1 MLIAKLLV
9 LLTVANG
16 TPVIAAKIFGNN
28 SALPLDGNVTL
39 SDGRPLFGSSKTLRG
54 VLLSILLTTACA
66 PLIGLDWKVGSVVA
80 LTAMIG
86 DLFSSFVKRRL
97 GMDNSSQFTGLDQI
111 PEFPPSPFG
120 LHVSTAFDGSRCCHR
135 NGDFLCGSVNSFS
148 HPVQTEY
155 PRTPVLR
162 SAGEA
167 SLTRKMMKR
176 DLRRAIEAYRHN

>member
-9 LLTVANG
+9 LLTIANG
-16 TPVIAAKIFGNN
+16 TPVIAAKILGNN

-111 PEFPPSPFG
+111 PESLLPLLVCMFLLPLTALDVVIATVIFFVG
-120 LHVSTAFDGSRCCHR
+120 ALIVSRILFKLNIRER
-135 NGDFLCGSVNSFS
+135 
-148 HPVQTEY
+148 PY
-155 PRTPVLR
+155 
-162 SAGEA
+162 
-167 SLTRKMMKR
+167 
-176 DLRRAIEAYRHN
+176 

>member
-1 MLIAKLLV
+1 MRVRDANSEAFS
-9 LLTVANG
+9 VANRCQWHPRDRG
-16 TPVIAAKIFGNN
+16 KILGNN

-111 PEFPPSPFG
+111 PKSLLPLLVCMFLLPLTALDVVIATVIFFVG
-120 LHVSTAFDGSRCCHR
+120 ALIVSRILFKLNIRER
-135 NGDFLCGSVNSFS
+135 
-148 HPVQTEY
+148 PY
-155 PRTPVLR
+155 
-162 SAGEA
+162 
-167 SLTRKMMKR
+167 
-176 DLRRAIEAYRHN
+176 

>member
-111 PEFPPSPFG
+111 PESLLPLLVCMFLLP
-120 LHVSTAFDGSRCCHR
+120 LTALDVVIATVIFFVGALIISRILFKLNIR
-135 NGDFLCGSVNSFS
+135 ER
-148 HPVQTEY
+148 PY
-155 PRTPVLR
+155 
-162 SAGEA
+162 
-167 SLTRKMMKR
+167 
-176 DLRRAIEAYRHN
+176 

>member
-9 LLTVANG
+9 LLTIANG

-111 PEFPPSPFG
+111 PESLLPLLVCMFLLPLTALDVVIATVIFFVG
-120 LHVSTAFDGSRCCHR
+120 ALIVSRILFKLNIRER
-135 NGDFLCGSVNSFS
+135 
-148 HPVQTEY
+148 PY
-155 PRTPVLR
+155 
-162 SAGEA
+162 
-167 SLTRKMMKR
+167 
-176 DLRRAIEAYRHN
+176 

>member
-111 PEFPPSPFG
+111 PKSLLPLLVCMFLLPLTALDVVIATVIFFVG
-120 LHVSTAFDGSRCCHR
+120 ALIVSRILFKLNIRER
-135 NGDFLCGSVNSFS
+135 
-148 HPVQTEY
+148 PY
-155 PRTPVLR
+155 
-162 SAGEA
+162 
-167 SLTRKMMKR
+167 
-176 DLRRAIEAYRHN
+176 

>member
-16 TPVIAAKIFGNN
+16 TPVIAAKILGNN

-97 GMDNSSQFTGLDQI
+97 GLDNSSQFTGLDQI
-111 PEFPPSPFG
+111 PESLLPLLVCMFLLPLTALDVVIATVIFFVG
-120 LHVSTAFDGSRCCHR
+120 ALIVSRILFKLNIRER
-135 NGDFLCGSVNSFS
+135 
-148 HPVQTEY
+148 PY
-155 PRTPVLR
+155 
-162 SAGEA
+162 
-167 SLTRKMMKR
+167 
-176 DLRRAIEAYRHN
+176 

>member
-16 TPVIAAKIFGNN
+16 TPVIAAKILGNN

-66 PLIGLDWKVGSVVA
+66 PLIGLAWKVGSVVA

-111 PEFPPSPFG
+111 PESLLPLLVCMFLLPLTALDVVIATVIFFVG
-120 LHVSTAFDGSRCCHR
+120 ALIVSRILFKLNIRER
-135 NGDFLCGSVNSFS
+135 
-148 HPVQTEY
+148 PY
-155 PRTPVLR
+155 
-162 SAGEA
+162 
-167 SLTRKMMKR
+167 
-176 DLRRAIEAYRHN
+176 